1 MGNEITR
8 QCGGRACDAEDE
20 LGAVELWLELGRI
33 SCAVYATDATEGT
46 PAFCQAMPTQS
57 NASK

>member
-8 QCGGRACDAEDE
+8 QRGARACDAADE
-20 LGAVELWLELGRI
+20 MGAAGIMAVRI
-33 SCAVYATDATEGT
+33 SCAVYATDATGGT

-57 NASK
+57 NASN

>member
-8 QCGGRACDAEDE
+8 QRGARACDAADE
-20 LGAVELWLELGRI
+20 MGAVGIIAGRI
-33 SCAVYATDATEGT
+33 LSAVYATDATEGT